1 MKRLA
6 LVALLVGCASQAPAG
21 PRAASLP
28 TQPVQSLDGR
38 AAPLRAVVAGS
49 VTVVDLWAT
58 WCTACEVE
66 WPKLERL
73 NAAYRER
80 GLRVVG
86 LSVGEAP
93 SVVAAYVAGKPFSYP
108 VYLDPEF
115 RVADA
120 LGDKQLP
127 TLLLVDREGRIVH
140 RSASLDQDLLDRIK
154 SLLAA
159 K

>member
-1 MKRLA
+1 MKA
-6 LVALLVGCASQAPAG
+6 WVLVALLVGCAASPPAA
-21 PRAASLP
+21 PRAAALP
-28 TQPVQSLDGR
+28 AQSVQSLEGR
-38 AAPLRAVVAGS
+38 TTPLRDAVMGS
-49 VTVVDLWAT
+49 VAVIDLWAT

-66 WPKLERL
+66 RPKLERL
-73 NAAYRER
+73 SAAYRGQ
-80 GLRVVG
+80 GLRVIG

-93 SVVAAYVAGKPFSYP
+93 SVVAAYVADKPFAYP
-108 VYLDPEF
+108 VFLDPEF

-127 TLLLVDREGRIVH
+127 TLLLVDRAGRIVH
-140 RSASLDQDLLDRIK
+140 RSASLDQDLLGRIK